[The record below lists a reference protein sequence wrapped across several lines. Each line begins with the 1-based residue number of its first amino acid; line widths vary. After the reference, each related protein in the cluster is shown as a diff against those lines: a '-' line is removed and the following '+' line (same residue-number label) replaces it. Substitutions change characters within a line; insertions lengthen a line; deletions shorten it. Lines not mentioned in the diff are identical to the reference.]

1 MMCPHRDS
9 SLGQNLSLGGLEN
22 DYHNLGCHD
31 SQISSRDFSLLS
43 WGIPCPH
50 VATAFDLNIDHTNFE
65 YLVINNMCNN
75 LTSSFTYHLHHQH
88 HQRQTQ
94 EQYLA
99 LEKLYQVQ
107 STGLG
112 GM

>member
-1 MMCPHRDS
+1 MCPHRDS
-9 SLGQNLSLGGLEN
+9 SLGQNLSLGSFEN

-31 SQISSRDFSLLS
+31 FQISSRDLSLLS
-43 WGIPCPH
+43 WGTPCPH
-50 VATAFDLNIDHTNFE
+50 VATALDLSIDHTNFE
-65 YLVINNMCNN
+65 YLVTDNMCNN
-75 LTSSFTYHLHHQH
+75 LASFFTYHLHHQH
-88 HQRQTQ
+88 HQHQPQ

-99 LEKLYQVQ
+99 LKKFYQVQ